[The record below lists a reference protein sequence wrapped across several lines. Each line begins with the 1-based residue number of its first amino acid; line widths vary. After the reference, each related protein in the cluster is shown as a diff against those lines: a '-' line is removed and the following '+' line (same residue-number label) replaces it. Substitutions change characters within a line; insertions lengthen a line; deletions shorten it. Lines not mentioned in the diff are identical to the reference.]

1 MGIDYVLVSTLLFE
15 ASKSF
20 DINQMKQSALARNAL
35 RHVFATPQNLW
46 HDDYVLVL
54 LMLWRHAILAQWS
67 LLPFASLNHDEER
80 TPR

>member
-1 MGIDYVLVSTLLFE
+1 
-15 ASKSF
+15 
-20 DINQMKQSALARNAL
+20 MKQSALARNAL
-35 RHVFATPQNLW
+35 RHVFATPQNLR
-46 HDDYVLVL
+46 HDENVLVL